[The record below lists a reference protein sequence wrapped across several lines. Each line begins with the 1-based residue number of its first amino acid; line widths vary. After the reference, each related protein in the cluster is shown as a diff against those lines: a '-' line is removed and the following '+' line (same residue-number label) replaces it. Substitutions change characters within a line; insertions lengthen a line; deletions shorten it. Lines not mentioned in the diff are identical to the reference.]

1 VRFIFLLP
9 CEANRRGMLIRSIFA
24 RPLLATTVLL
34 LSAFAVV
41 QAQTNLQYQEPS
53 KAIVDLVD
61 TRPTPSV
68 EVSPKDKAGKQWIL
82 IENISGFVLLPLESH
97 GYAGRESVL
106 HMLWEMNNWM
116 STYVKNPTATAAAQ
130 H

>member
-1 VRFIFLLP
+1 
-9 CEANRRGMLIRSIFA
+9 MLIRSIFA